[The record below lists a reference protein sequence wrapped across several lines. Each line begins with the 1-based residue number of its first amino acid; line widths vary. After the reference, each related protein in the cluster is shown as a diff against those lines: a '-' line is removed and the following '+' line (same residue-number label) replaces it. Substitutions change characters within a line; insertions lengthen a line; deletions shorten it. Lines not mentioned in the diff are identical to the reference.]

1 MDELN
6 PDKNN
11 ENIEIDINEHKEEEE
26 KNKDNE
32 EKENIIDSGNIDDIN
47 NKSQNN
53 QILNTNSN
61 LKSFES
67 EKNEKQENANNEI
80 EKEKE
85 KSNEIISQEI
95 NETPSKNSENKNNE
109 ENKKEENNEKEEKKE
124 DNKEEKKQ
132 DNKEDNKEDIKEDNK
147 LEEKKEDNKEDNK
160 LEEKKENEIIQEK
173 DIILEENKKEEKK
186 EDKNEKKEMI
196 KKEEKKKK
204 GKYNIEEIIK
214 DANKQPNI
222 GVIKKSQMKPTIN
235 KIKNKSIE
243 QTIKVLINQNDNNTK
258 ENDNQFINRL
268 NELKREISKKE
279 DKKTSNNF
287 EFTFKNSKVNNR
299 YKNGIN
305 SNKDIDFNFKVYD
318 PISVNENKYKELKDK
333 YLYSNKKIVFTP
345 IMGKSYDKSKFLD
358 NNNPRMSYNK
368 SLKKS
373 CKNLLC
379 SSYNKPIVYRK
390 NIQKINNNRKNDDIF
405 RLFNST
411 DNIDFILKRLKSST
425 NNYEEIKNDNFN
437 KYNLLYSSKNRNNY
451 KKCTT
456 SANKSNLFK
465 STNFENSSKLK
476 NLIKD
481 VFHEIKEENKKTYS
495 LRTEFQNRLSNIEL
509 KIKFS
514 RSLNKYSILGK
525 DRLVN
530 RYQYRTKKSTNLNFD
545 DLINLCTK
553 ENLKKYSKSAK
564 KGL

>member
-26 KNKDNE
+26 KKKDNE
-32 EKENIIDSGNIDDIN
+32 KKENIIDSQNIDDIN

-53 QILNTNSN
+53 QIINTNSN

-67 EKNEKQENANNEI
+67 EKNEKQEYANNEI

-85 KSNEIISQEI
+85 KEKPNEIISQEV
-95 NETPSKNSENKNNE
+95 NETPSKNSENENNE

-124 DNKEEKKQ
+124 DNKL
-132 DNKEDNKEDIKEDNK
+132 DN
-147 LEEKKEDNKEDNK
+147 KEDNKEDNK

-186 EDKNEKKEMI
+186 KDKNE

-214 DANKQPNI
+214 NANKQPDI
-222 GVIKKSQMKPTIN
+222 GVIKNSQVKPTIN
-235 KIKNKSIE
+235 QIKNKSIE

-268 NELKREISKKE
+268 NELKREISKKQ
-279 DKKTSNNF
+279 DKKKNNNF
-287 EFTFKNSKVNNR
+287 EFTFKNTKVNNR

-305 SNKDIDFNFKVYD
+305 ANKDIDFNFKVYD
-318 PISVNENKYKELKDK
+318 PISINENKYKELKDK
-333 YLYSNKKIVFTP
+333 YLYSNNKIVFTP
-345 IMGKSYDKSKFLD
+345 IFGKSYDKSKFLD
-358 NNNPRMSYNK
+358 KNNPRMSYNE

-373 CKNLLC
+373 GKNFLC

-390 NIQKINNNRKNDDIF
+390 NKQKIKNNRKNDDIF

-411 DNIDFILKRLKSST
+411 DNFEFILKRLKSST

-437 KYNLLYSSKNRNNY
+437 KYNLLYNSKNRNNY

-456 SANKSNLFK
+456 NANKNNLFK
-465 STNFENSSKLK
+465 STNFENNSKLK

-481 VFHEIKEENKKTYS
+481 VFNEIKDENKKTYF
-495 LRTEFQNRLSNIEL
+495 LRTELQNRLSNIEL

-514 RSLNKYSILGK
+514 QSLNKYNILGK
-525 DRLVN
+525 SRLIN
-530 RYQYRTKKSTNLNFD
+530 RYQYRTKKSTNLNFN

-553 ENLKKYSKSAK
+553 ENLRKYSKSAK